1 VNVILRVVLASAFVF
16 IGLSGAR
23 RAATLSAEPLLQT
36 VPEPF
41 SEPIPERLPEPVG
54 EPFAATREPL
64 AATRESLPATR
75 ETLGESFREPLSVPM
90 TAQAAEPIT
99 FSPVEEVKFL
109 SDDSVFDILTRANES
124 VIKNIDFAD
133 LALLLVFAAL
143 AVVSVFE
150 LDKIQL
156 LATGFRFIADGALL
170 ASALLSI
177 IGYAIGVRKT
187 REAVNPGT
195 FLIDFAT
202 NPEEAT
208 AVAKQGLVDAYFDNL
223 RDRSTKRNLAFFA
236 VVALFFGIT
245 ITNIVLYL
253 PELR

>member
-1 VNVILRVVLASAFVF
+1 
-16 IGLSGAR
+16 
-23 RAATLSAEPLLQT
+23 LSAEPLVQA

-41 SEPIPERLPEPVG
+41 SDPIPERIPEPLPAPR
-54 EPFAATREPL
+54 ESFSAPREPL
-64 AATRESLPATR
+64 AATRDPLAASR
-75 ETLGESFREPLSVPM
+75 EPLAAFREPLAESFGEPLSVPLA
-90 TAQAAEPIT
+90 AQATEPIT
-99 FSPVEEVKFL
+99 FPPLEEAKYL
-109 SDDSVFDILTRANES
+109 SDDFVFDILTRANES

-177 IGYAIGVRKT
+177 IGYAVGVRKT

-208 AVAKQGLVDAYFDNL
+208 AVAKQSVVDAYFENL
-223 RDRSTKRNLAFFA
+223 RDRATKRNLAFFA
-236 VVALFFGIT
+236 VIALFLGIT

>member
-1 VNVILRVVLASAFVF
+1 MSVNVILRVVLASAFVF

-23 RAATLSAEPLLQT
+23 RAATLSAEPLVQA

-41 SEPIPERLPEPVG
+41 SEAIPERLAEPLR
-54 EPFAATREPL
+54 EPFTASGESLAASREPL
-64 AATRESLPATR
+64 A
-75 ETLGESFREPLSVPM
+75 ESFREPLSAPM
-90 TAQAAEPIT
+90 TALAAEPIT
-99 FSPVEEVKFL
+99 FPPLEEAKFL
-109 SDDSVFDILTRANES
+109 SDDFVFDILTRANES

-156 LATGFRFIADGALL
+156 LATGFRFVADGALL

-177 IGYAIGVRKT
+177 VGYAVGVRKN

-208 AVAKQGLVDAYFDNL
+208 AVAKQGMVTAYYENL